1 MNRYI
6 LILALKS
13 IFLLLISLGVAILIF
28 LKNAWVSEDAYIL
41 FRSIEQFI
49 AGNGPIWNPHERV
62 QVYTSPLWYFVLSF
76 VRLFS
81 KDVFINAIIASF
93 LLWLSTVLV
102 IKKIFKNNSILFL
115 SILLLS
121 ASTAFFDYTSSG
133 LENVLAY
140 LLLSIYFLNYLA
152 FSGFSISNQEVKP
165 ELRMKLILLMF
176 GLILCIRHD
185 LALLLLPPTIYAVFK
200 NSTIFSKK
208 QWFLWIIVSLS
219 PLLLFTL
226 FSLIYYGFPFP
237 NTAYAKLNIGI
248 DKILILKQG
257 LKYIYSS
264 LEFDIITLV
273 VISGALAIIF
283 FVSNNSY
290 YKYFGLGIILNLM
303 YVVNIGGDFM
313 QGRFW
318 SYSYLVSVIILLL
331 WFSKVQTRKSLIT
344 TTTLV
349 FVFLLFYPHTPFNS
363 PLSYENRKTRMGIA
377 DERGFY
383 FRYQSLYN
391 YILRN
396 KGNNTI
402 PDPLRTAEG
411 IEFKESAE
419 KIIVK
424 STVGVF
430 GYYSGTEKI
439 IIDPFAITD
448 PLLAR
453 LHVPERW
460 RIGHFL
466 REIPPGYINSVSN
479 GTEVIENPMLNEFY
493 NKVKIITQ
501 DPDLFSPQRI
511 KTIVLFNLGAYNHLL
526 P

>member
-1 MNRYI
+1 MKNGK
-6 LILALKS
+6 KS
-13 IFLLLISLGVAILIF
+13 TILLLISFAIAILIF

-49 AGNGPIWNPHERV
+49 AGNGPVWNPHERV

-81 KDVFINAIIASF
+81 KDVYLNAITTSF
-93 LLWLSTVLV
+93 ILWLSTVLV
-102 IKKIFKNNSILFL
+102 IKKIFMNNSILFL

-140 LLLSIYFLNYLA
+140 LLIAVYLLNYFE
-152 FSGFSISNQEVKP
+152 FSGISIFDRKIKP
-165 ELRMKLILLMF
+165 KLRMKVILLMF

-185 LALLLLPPTIYAVFK
+185 LALLLLPPTIHVVLK

-208 QWFLWIIVSLS
+208 QWFFWIIVSLS
-219 PLLLFTL
+219 PFILFTL

-237 NTAYAKLNIGI
+237 NSAYAKLNTGI
-248 DKILILKQG
+248 DKIKIFKQG

-264 LEFDIITLV
+264 LEFDIITLG

-290 YKYFGLGIILNLM
+290 LKYFGLGIILNLM
-303 YVVNIGGDFM
+303 YVVSIGGDFM

-344 TTTLV
+344 TTSLV

-363 PLSYENRKTRMGIA
+363 PLSYENKKIRMGIA
-377 DERGFY
+377 DERGYY
-383 FRYQSLYN
+383 FEHLSLYK
-391 YILRN
+391 YIFRDKDNNVFPDNRQVAAGN
-396 KGNNTI
+396 KFRG
-402 PDPLRTAEG
+402 
-411 IEFKESAE
+411 SAE

-424 STVGVF
+424 VAVGLF

-453 LHVPERW
+453 MPVPGW
-460 RIGHFL
+460 SRIGHF
-466 REIPPGYINSVSN
+466 RRVVPDGYINSVSN
-479 GTEVIENPMLNEFY
+479 GTEVIDNPMLNEFY
-493 NKVKIITQ
+493 KKVKIITQ
-501 DPDLFSPQRI
+501 DNDLFSPQRI
-511 KTIVLFNLGAYNHLL
+511 KTIIQFNLGAYNHLL
-526 P
+526 PR

>member
-1 MNRYI
+1 MKNGK
-6 LILALKS
+6 KS
-13 IFLLLISLGVAILIF
+13 IILLLISFAVAILIF

-41 FRSIEQFI
+41 FRSLEQFI
-49 AGNGPIWNPHERV
+49 AGNGPVWNPHERV
-62 QVYTSPLWYFVLSF
+62 QVYTSPLWYFVLLII
-76 VRLFS
+76 RLFS
-81 KDVFINAIIASF
+81 KDVYLNAIIISSI
-93 LLWLSTVLV
+93 LWISTVIV
-102 IKKIFKNNSILFL
+102 IKKILKNNSLLFL

-133 LENVLAY
+133 LENILAY
-140 LLLSIYFLNYLA
+140 LLIALYFLNYFG
-152 FSGFSISNQEVKP
+152 FSGFSIADKQVKP
-165 ELRMKLILLMF
+165 ELRMKITLLMF

-185 LALLLLPPTIYAVFK
+185 LALLLLPPTIYVVLK
-200 NSTIFSKK
+200 NFTIFSKK

-219 PLLLFTL
+219 PLILFTL

-237 NTAYAKLNIGI
+237 NTAYAKVNIGI
-248 DKILILKQG
+248 DKIEILKQG

-264 LEFDIITLV
+264 LEFDIITLG

-290 YKYFGLGIILNLM
+290 LKYFGLGIILNLL
-303 YVVNIGGDFM
+303 YVVSIGGDFM

-349 FVFLLFYPHTPFNS
+349 FIFLLFYPHTPFNS
-363 PLSYENRKTRMGIA
+363 PLSYENRKIKMGIA

-383 FRYQSLYN
+383 FEYLSLNN

-396 KGNNTI
+396 KDNNTV
-402 PDPLRTAEG
+402 PDPPRAAEG
-411 IEFKESAE
+411 NKFKESAE

-424 STVGVF
+424 KSVGVF

-460 RIGHFL
+460 RIGHF
-466 REIPPGYINSVSN
+466 RRDIPAGYINSVSN

-493 NKVKIITQ
+493 SKVKIITQ
-501 DPDLFSPQRI
+501 DTDLFAPQRI
-511 KTIVLFNLGAYNHLL
+511 KTIILFNLGAYNHLL
-526 P
+526 PR